1 MMACN
6 DYTVEGVYDLREALY
21 LMSQNPPFKF
31 VGIENEQIV
40 KNTMPRFRIIMQG
53 EGIGA
58 ARLRYIQGDY
68 GPIDFTNIKILAS
81 EIDSYIK
88 SQGDYCI

>member
-1 MMACN
+1 MTTCN

-58 ARLRYIQGDY
+58 ARLRYLQGDY

-88 SQGDYCI
+88 SQEDYCI

>member
-1 MMACN
+1 MTTHT

-21 LMSQNPPFKF
+21 LMSRNPPYKF
-31 VGIENEQIV
+31 VGIENVQLL
-40 KNTMPRFRIIMQG
+40 KNTTPRFKIVMQG

-68 GPIDFTNIKILAS
+68 GPVDFSNLKVLAE
-81 EIDSYIK
+81 EIERYLK
-88 SQGDYCI
+88 NQEDYSI